1 VDFRVLPCFVLRHGN
16 HVLSTLELRRHPR
29 GESHCVWLLS
39 DFVSW
44 AVMDV
49 VRLLE
54 TRQKVHSKD
63 VAVLCTGWVPLVL
76 LRAISTAST

>member
-1 VDFRVLPCFVLRHGN
+1 VDFRVLPRFGLRHGN

-29 GESHCVWLLS
+29 DESHRGWLLS
-39 DFVSW
+39 DFISW
-44 AVMDV
+44 ALVDV
-49 VRLLE
+49 VRLLA

-63 VAVLCTGWVPLVL
+63 VAVLCTGWFPLVL